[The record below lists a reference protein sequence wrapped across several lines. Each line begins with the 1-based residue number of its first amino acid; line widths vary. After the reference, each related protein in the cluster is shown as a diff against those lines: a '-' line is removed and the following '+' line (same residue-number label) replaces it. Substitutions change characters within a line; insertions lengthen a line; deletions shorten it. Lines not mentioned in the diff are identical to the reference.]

1 MSEQNN
7 EKSLEKCLE
16 TIKDIRSIR
25 NYLEKPIA
33 EDVLKSIVDCARM
46 APTARNIQPWEFI
59 VVTDQ
64 KLLKKISEIIPQG
77 EFIKNAAAGIM
88 VFCHKNTEYFLEDG
102 SAATQNIL
110 VSARFHGIK
119 SCWIAGYQG
128 PYYENDDIP
137 MCEGIPCSPIP
148 DLYTLQSDLKKEF
161 EVPEGFELISVVSL
175 GYSNDNPPADK
186 RALEDVIH
194 WNKFQPK

>member
-1 MSEQNN
+1 MDKKDLKE
-7 EKSLEKCLE
+7 CLE
-16 TIKDIRSIR
+16 TIKDIRSVR
-25 NYLEKPIA
+25 NYLKDPIP
-33 EDVLKSIVDCARM
+33 ENVLKDLVDCARM

-59 VVTDQ
+59 VITDQ
-64 KLLKKISEIIPQG
+64 NILTKISKMIPQG
-77 EFIKNAAAGIM
+77 EFIKDAAAGIM

-110 VSARFHGIK
+110 VSARFHGLK

-128 PYYENDDIP
+128 PYYENEDIP
-137 MCEGIPCSPIP
+137 MCEGVPCSPIP
-148 DLYTLQSDLKKEF
+148 DLYSIQNDLKKEF
-161 EVPEGFELISVVSL
+161 NIPKGFELISVVSL

-194 WNKFQPK
+194 WNTFQSK

>member
-1 MSEQNN
+1 MSEKNLK
-7 EKSLEKCLE
+7 ECLD
-16 TIKDIRSIR
+16 TIKDIRSVR
-25 NYLEKPIA
+25 NYVDQPIEK
-33 EDVLKSIVDCARM
+33 EVLKNIVDCARM
-46 APTARNIQPWEFI
+46 APTARNIQPWEFV
-59 VVTDQ
+59 VVTDKD
-64 KLLKKISEIIPQG
+64 KLKNISEIIPQG
-77 EFIKNAAAGIM
+77 EFIKSAAAGIL

-110 VSARFHGIK
+110 VSARFHGLK

-137 MCEGIPCSPIP
+137 MCEGVPCTPIP
-148 DLYTLQSDLKKEF
+148 DLYQMQSNLKKEF

-186 RALEDVIH
+186 RALADVIH
-194 WNKFQPK
+194 WNTFNKK

>member
-1 MSEQNN
+1 MKER
-7 EKSLEKCLE
+7 SLEECLE
-16 TIKDIRSIR
+16 TIKDIRSVR
-25 NYLEKPIA
+25 NYLKEPIE

-64 KLLKKISEIIPQG
+64 DSLKKISKIIPQG
-77 EFIKNAAAGIM
+77 DFIREAAAGII
-88 VFCHKNTEYFLEDG
+88 VLSHRNTEYFLEDG

-110 VSARFHGIK
+110 VSARFHGLK

-128 PYYENDDIP
+128 PYYENDEIP
-137 MCEGIPCSPIP
+137 MCEGVPCTPIP
-148 DLYTLQSDLKKEF
+148 DLRTMQQDLKKEF
-161 EVPEGFELISVVSL
+161 QVPDDLVLISVVSL

-186 RALEDVIH
+186 RALEDVMH
-194 WNKFQPK
+194 WNSF

>member
-1 MSEQNN
+1 MKER
-7 EKSLEKCLE
+7 SLEECLE
-16 TIKDIRSIR
+16 TIKDIRSVR
-25 NYLEKPIA
+25 NYLKEPIE

-64 KLLKKISEIIPQG
+64 DSLKKISKIIPQG
-77 EFIKNAAAGIM
+77 DFIREAAAGII
-88 VFCHKNTEYFLEDG
+88 VLSHRNTEYFLEDG

-110 VSARFHGIK
+110 VSARFHGLK

-128 PYYENDDIP
+128 PYYENDEIP
-137 MCEGIPCSPIP
+137 MCEGVPCTPIP
-148 DLYTLQSDLKKEF
+148 DLHTMQQDLKKEF
-161 EVPEGFELISVVSL
+161 QVPDHLVLISVVSL

-186 RALEDVIH
+186 RALEDVMH
-194 WNKFQPK
+194 WNSF